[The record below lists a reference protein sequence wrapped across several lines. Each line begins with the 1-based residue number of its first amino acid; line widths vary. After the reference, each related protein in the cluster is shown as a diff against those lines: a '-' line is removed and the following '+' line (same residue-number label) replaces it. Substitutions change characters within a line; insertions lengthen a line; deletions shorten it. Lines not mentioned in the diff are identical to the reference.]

1 MMSEY
6 EFFSG
11 ESFDEGYGQFDDGAM
26 KCPPVSG
33 VSGVFRECQRGSELL
48 RLRNCHGDWGR
59 DTELDR
65 AIKCRA
71 RHPWIQ
77 S

>member
-1 MMSEY
+1 MSACVRCL
-6 EFFSG
+6 
-11 ESFDEGYGQFDDGAM
+11 Q
-26 KCPPVSG
+26 G
-33 VSGVFRECQRGSELL
+33 VSAGVRVIEAEELSR
-48 RLRNCHGDWGR
+48 RLGER
-59 DTELDR
+59 DR